1 MRFIIMR
8 AITCLVVIG
17 LAVRTVLYNP
27 SDPNNIFAY
36 MLMVVAVLAFVLP
49 LLIQK
54 IIRRVLANRRTR
66 K

>member
-17 LAVRTVLYNP
+17 LAVRTVLSNP
-27 SDPNNIFAY
+27 SDPNNVFAY
-36 MLMVVAVLAFVLP
+36 MLMIVAVLAFVLP

-54 IIRRVLANRRTR
+54 IVRRVLANRRTR

>member
-17 LAVRTVLYNP
+17 LAVRTVLSNP
-27 SDPNNIFAY
+27 SDPNNVFAY

-54 IIRRVLANRRTR
+54 IVRRVLANRRMR

>member
-17 LAVRTVLYNP
+17 LAVRTVLSNP